1 MIVATAGSNRRHDDE
16 KMDAFLSQLKK
27 EGAIQ
32 NGFKESRAEEMKH
45 LWSYRE
51 RIAVALKREGICYKY
66 DITLPHEKFF
76 DVITELRGVLHPNSP
91 CVVGYGHLAE
101 GDIHLNVITPQ
112 LDKEIQ
118 EKVEGFL
125 YPWIQNLRGSI
136 SSEHGLGIQRR
147 DEIVYS
153 KSPKG
158 VEVMRKVKLTFDPK
172 GILNPYK
179 VLPSWMDSELAQRT
193 LSKL

>member
-1 MIVATAGSNRRHDDE
+1 M
-16 KMDAFLSQLKK
+16 
-27 EGAIQ
+27 
-32 NGFKESRAEEMKH
+32 
-45 LWSYRE
+45 
-51 RIAVALKREGICYKY
+51 
-66 DITLPHEKFF
+66 
-76 DVITELRGVLHPNSP
+76 
-91 CVVGYGHLAE
+91 
-101 GDIHLNVITPQ
+101 NVITPQ

-179 VLPSWMDSELAQRT
+179 VLPSWMDSELTQRN